1 MMNQYYGAWNGP
13 EEGLIPMLDR
23 AGKQFPDK
31 MYIISEFGTPGVF
44 ATDATESD
52 QLRSHTLQYQM
63 DVFQKYDWIAG
74 AIFWCYQDYKSHRNL
89 WPGYSAGYVDH
100 GVVDENRQRRPS
112 FFAWEK
118 RTSPAV
124 LAAKWKYGKWYEVG
138 GFEVPLRESLWTS
151 CLLPVERLQIALGS
165 SQSGKQTSPPR
176 RLPARRLGARAGPTA
191 EWQGD
196 PSIHHLSLHLTLSN
210 PRGEV
215 VAEDSLDICIRRPG
229 QEIQDMSLPAVKP

>member
-1 MMNQYYGAWNGP
+1 
-13 EEGLIPMLDR
+13 
-23 AGKQFPDK
+23 

-138 GFEVPLRESLWTS
+138 GFEVVASRKSLDQLPSYPLKDYKLHWEVRNPENK
-151 CLLPVERLQIALGS
+151 LLHQGDFPLADLEHE
-165 SQSGKQTSPPR
+165 QT
-176 RLPARRLGARAGPTA
+176 LHA

-210 PRGEV
+210 SRGEV
-215 VAEDSLDICIRRPG
+215 VAEDSLKYLYPTTGG